1 MEGVKETKEQALT
14 GKQEHCKELSYII
27 KGEGKATE
35 VPIKDAPEGTN
46 EHQTGEKQ
54 REEQERTRI
63 KKKLFFEHYERNKG
77 VIELICKDIEIDR
90 KTYYKWRD
98 NDPQFVANLE
108 KLKENLNDEVE
119 DILMGLVKVKRDPS
133 CVKFWLERRNPKYR
147 MKQEIGG
154 LGGQPLPPIQVEI
167 VEPKHGNTNTEKNTG
182 DNSISQE
189 QGKPEKDQGE

>member
-1 MEGVKETKEQALT
+1 MEGTKETKEQALT
-14 GKQEHCKELSYII
+14 ENKEDVETLSFKLESEEKSTQVHI
-27 KGEGKATE
+27 KAS
-35 VPIKDAPEGTN
+35 PEATN
-46 EHQTGEKQ
+46 EHQTSEKE
-54 REEQERTRI
+54 REDQERTRI

-90 KTYYKWRD
+90 KTYYNWRD
-98 NDPQFVANLE
+98 NDPVFVENLE

-154 LGGQPLPPIQVEI
+154 LGGMPLPPIQVEI
-167 VEPKHGNTNTEKNTG
+167 VEPKNANTDTQKHTG
-182 DNSISQE
+182 DNSISKE
-189 QGKPEKDQGE
+189 PGKPEKDQGE